1 MTKRITDIVLAIL
14 LFQVASMIV
23 ALAAI
28 AIRLDSPGPA
38 LFTQVRVGR
47 DQRPFKLL
55 KLRTMRVGTP
65 TAGSHEV
72 SASQVTRV
80 GGWLRRYKVDELPQI
95 WSVLK
100 GDMSFVGPRPG
111 LPSQHQLNAE
121 RAKRGVFAVRPGIT
135 GPAQVSGV
143 DMSTPREL
151 AIVDANYV
159 AGQSWTYDLRLI
171 LATVFG
177 RGTGDAVGPTDRR
190 DKPES
195 PA

>member
-14 LFQVASMIV
+14 LFPLASMIV

-47 DQRPFKLL
+47 GQRPFKLL

-95 WSVLK
+95 WSVLR

-111 LPSQHQLNAE
+111 LPSQHQLNDE
-121 RAKRGVFAVRPGIT
+121 RAQRGVFAVRPGIT

-151 AIVDANYV
+151 AIVDAGYI